1 MLKRNLILIA
11 AALLLALA
19 ACRFLPSAAPAV
31 TPTLAPAAQAAATA
45 TPTAT
50 VAASSS
56 PTATASPSPAP
67 SATPY
72 EVGPA
77 SYPDDVNPLT
87 GLPADDPAVLDRR
100 PLIVKVSN
108 QSDEVRPQSGLSFAD
123 HVWMYQTE
131 GWHQTRFAA
140 VFYGQT
146 PEHVGSV
153 RSARLIDSEHLVP
166 MYGALLAISGASRD
180 MYRQLMSADWWDRV
194 FREDPEHVLQQ
205 RLPDIPRE
213 GTAYTHSLFA
223 VPAAIWAAAE
233 ERGLGGPPS
242 LAGLYFSSEAP
253 PGGEDAAELV
263 VDYAD
268 YGPRQMWRYD
278 ADQGAYLSWTEM
290 QLEEGGEATPDLDYL
305 TSEQLAFPN
314 VVVLWAEHYYAEDFT
329 ETPGAGV
336 RLLGEGDALAL
347 RDGQSYEL
355 TWRRDDPEAMIEL
368 IMADG
373 EPYPLKPGSTWF
385 HTAAIEEEHYPP
397 EVTTSAS
404 RSD

>member
-1 MLKRNLILIA
+1 MKRSLAPVA

-31 TPTLAPAAQAAATA
+31 TVAPAPAAQAAATA
-45 TPTAT
+45 TPAAT
-50 VAASSS
+50 
-56 PTATASPSPAP
+56 PTASPSPTVTASP
-67 SATPY
+67 SPTPGATPY
-72 EVGPA
+72 AVGPTGF
-77 SYPDDVNPLT
+77 PDDVNPLT
-87 GLPADDPAVLDRR
+87 GLAVDDPSVLERR

-131 GWHQTRFAA
+131 GWRQTRFAA

-146 PEHVGSV
+146 PDHVGSV

-180 MYRQLMSADWWDRV
+180 MYRRLMNSDWWDRV

-205 RLPDIPRE
+205 RIPDVPRE

-223 VPAAIWAAAE
+223 SPEAIWAAAAD
-233 ERGLGGPPS
+233 RGLGGPPS
-242 LAGLYFSSEAP
+242 LEGLNFSSEAP
-253 PGGEDAAELV
+253 AGGEPAAKLV

-268 YGPRQMWRYD
+268 YGPRQTWRYD
-278 ADQGAYLSWTEM
+278 AASGLYLSWTEM
-290 QLEEGGEATPDLDYL
+290 QLDEGGEETPDLDYL
-305 TSEQLAFPN
+305 TGEQLAFAN
-314 VVVLWAEHYYAEDFT
+314 VIVIWAEHYYAEDFT

-347 RDGQSYEL
+347 RDGQSYAL
-355 TWRRDDPEAMIEL
+355 TWRRDDPEAMI
-368 IMADG
+368 AFTTAGG
-373 EPYPLKPGSTWF
+373 EPYPLKPGNTWF
-385 HTAAIEEEHYPP
+385 HTAAIEAEHFPP
-397 EVTTSAS
+397 EVTTSPT